1 MTEVWLHANR
11 RALLLG
17 MVVPAL
23 LLSGGIALAAAGWFG
38 DWGTVACGGG
48 GLLSLAGLLGLANL
62 IWWMYIPRLARQ
74 GDQML
79 VYLEG
84 AEPTR
89 VPLEFVECFFLGQ
102 GESQLPKSKGRD
114 TETKNVV
121 VRLAERARDWAHR
134 DVKPALGHWCEG
146 YITISG
152 AWCEPISADGLRLLN
167 KRLSDAH
174 REQSARASAS
184 SEAK

>member
-11 RALLLG
+11 RALLVGLAA
-17 MVVPAL
+17 PAL
-23 LLSGGIALAAAGWFG
+23 PLGGGFALAAAGWLG
-38 DWGTVACGGG
+38 GWGTLAMGGG
-48 GLLSLAGLLGLANL
+48 VALCLLGLLGMANL
-62 IWWMYIPRLARQ
+62 IWWMYVPRLARQ
-74 GDQML
+74 GDHML
-79 VYLEG
+79 VYLDG

-102 GESQLPKSKGRD
+102 GDSQLPKSKGRD

-174 REQSARASAS
+174 RERSARAAAS
-184 SEAK
+184 TEAK